1 MTDIN
6 APFYVFIFI
15 ATFLLTVVIERLLIP
30 RLKYFA
36 KQPIYEDGPA
46 WHLAKTG
53 TPTMG
58 GLAFLS
64 AITLSLILGAVY
76 LYFAGDERGATSLAL
91 ILGYSLLNSLVGVLD
106 DYRKLKKQEN
116 EGLTPTQ
123 KIILQ
128 AIIAAVFLYLRHSL
142 LGNEESLFFSF
153 GDIDLGWLYYPLTVI
168 ILLGITNCANL
179 TDGVDGLASG
189 VAFAIGVSL
198 FYISCALSSEA
209 SIISVA
215 LMGATTAF
223 LIFNIHPAKVF
234 MGDTGSLLL
243 GSLVASSGVCLGNPL
258 VSLFVGGVY
267 VIEGVSV
274 ILQVFFFKLLKK
286 RIFKMSPLHHHLEKC
301 GWSENRICI
310 VAIIAT
316 FIMSLPAFI
325 FYLP

>member
-6 APFYVFIFI
+6 APFYVFAFI
-15 ATFLLTVVIERLLIP
+15 ATFILTVLIERFLIP
-30 RLKYFA
+30 RLKEYA
-36 KQPIYEDGPA
+36 KQPIYEGGPA
-46 WHLAKTG
+46 WHLSKNG

-64 AITLSLILGAVY
+64 AITVSLVIGAIY
-76 LYFAGDERGATSLAL
+76 LYFAGDERGATSLGL
-91 ILGYSLLNSLVGVLD
+91 VLGYSLLNSLVGVLD

-123 KIILQ
+123 KLILQ
-128 AIIAAVFLYLRHSL
+128 AVIAAVFLYLRGRL
-142 LGNEESLFFSF
+142 LGNEENLFFSF
-153 GDIDLGWLYYPLTVI
+153 GELELGWLYYPLTI
-168 ILLGITNCANL
+168 LILLGITNCANL

-198 FYISCALSSEA
+198 FYIACALSSEV
-209 SIISVA
+209 SIISVV

-223 LIFNIHPAKVF
+223 LIFNLHPAKVF

-243 GSLVASSGVCLGNPL
+243 GSLVATSGVCLGNPL
-258 VSLFVGGVY
+258 VSVFVGGVY
-267 VIEGVSV
+267 VIEGLSV
-274 ILQVFFFKLLKK
+274 ILQVIFFKLTKR
-286 RIFKMSPLHHHLEKC
+286 RIFKMSPLHHHLEQC
-301 GWSENRICI
+301 GWTENRICI

-316 FIMSLPAFI
+316 FIFSLPAFI

>member
-6 APFYVFIFI
+6 APFYVFAFI
-15 ATFLLTVVIERLLIP
+15 ATFILTVLIERFLIP
-30 RLKYFA
+30 RLKEYA
-36 KQPIYEDGPA
+36 KQPIYEGGPA
-46 WHLAKTG
+46 WHLSKNG

-64 AITLSLILGAVY
+64 AITVSLVIGAIY
-76 LYFAGDERGATSLAL
+76 LYFAGDERGATSLGL
-91 ILGYSLLNSLVGVLD
+91 VLGYSLLNSLVGVLD

-128 AIIAAVFLYLRHSL
+128 AVIAAVFLYLRSRL
-142 LGNEESLFFSF
+142 LGNEENLFFSF
-153 GDIDLGWLYYPLTVI
+153 GEVELGWLYYPLTI
-168 ILLGITNCANL
+168 LILLGITNCANL

-198 FYISCALSSEA
+198 FYIACALSSEV
-209 SIISVA
+209 SIISVV

-223 LIFNIHPAKVF
+223 LIFNLHPAKVF

-243 GSLVASSGVCLGNPL
+243 GSLVATSGVCLGNPL
-258 VSLFVGGVY
+258 VSVFVGGVY
-267 VIEGVSV
+267 VIEGLSV
-274 ILQVFFFKLLKK
+274 ILQVIFFKLTKR
-286 RIFKMSPLHHHLEKC
+286 RIFKMSPLHHHLEQC
-301 GWSENRICI
+301 GWTENRICI

-316 FIMSLPAFI
+316 FIFSLPAFI